1 MVVALIAAGGALG
14 SVCRYLLS
22 VLIQRQVQTGF
33 PYGTLVVNILG
44 CTAIGVL
51 VRLLPP
57 GDTVSFGR
65 AALIIGFCGGFTTF
79 SAFSLETVL
88 LIQTGAWT
96 KAAAYVIASV
106 VACATGTAI
115 GLALTRP
122 PLP

>member
-1 MVVALIAAGGALG
+1 M
-14 SVCRYLLS
+14 
-22 VLIQRQVQTGF
+22 
-33 PYGTLVVNILG
+33 VNILG
-44 CTAIGVL
+44 SIAIGVL

-57 GDTVSFGR
+57 GETVSLGR
-65 AALIIGFCGGFTTF
+65 ATLIIGFCGGLTTF

-96 KAAAYVIASV
+96 KAAAYVLASV

-122 PLP
+122 LSP